1 MGVLRC
7 YSGQFSSIGLGKACL
22 GHTTFRLSLL
32 EAAETAK
39 CRWCGRAELRAE
51 LRNVLAALRRAH
63 GASLEDIVAVL
74 KM

>member
-1 MGVLRC
+1 LREVC
-7 YSGQFSSIGLGKACL
+7 F

-39 CRWCGRAELRAE
+39 YRCCGRVE

-74 KM
+74 KE